1 MLAKCETS
9 STADDS
15 TLTLC
20 SQALVR
26 ARECV
31 IETSVIPFLKKK
43 TLKIYGADG
52 GAALAPE
59 LLQIFY
65 DHHGK
70 EQENPMNMAQMGTVG
85 ELSFPAIPT

>member
-1 MLAKCETS
+1 MQPSTGSCER
-9 STADDS
+9 
-15 TLTLC
+15 
-20 SQALVR
+20 VR
-26 ARECV
+26 NRN
-31 IETSVIPFLKKK
+31 ISDTFLEKK

-52 GAALAPE
+52 GAALAPA

-70 EQENPMNMAQMGTVG
+70 EEENPMNMAQMGTVG